1 MGIKQAYEAYMQN
14 QQRALQQGEREVK
27 RVKSAMRPG
36 LNYVH
41 PVRMFGNLWY
51 VGDTTVCAHLVDTGK
66 GLLLFDSVDVGQGG
80 MLVNAIWEA
89 GFNPA
94 DIRWIVHSHGHFD
107 HFGQAQFFKDMYG
120 CQLGLSEP
128 DARMFANR
136 PELSYIQDSA
146 SPYEPLFT
154 PDFVIHDGE
163 VMDFGHTRVRF
174 VMVPGHTEGCLAAFF
189 DVTDGQQTL
198 RAGYYGGFGFNT
210 LQRDYLLDIGDTQF
224 AMRQRYLESLQK
236 VRHEHVDIMLGNH
249 PDNND
254 TLGKIARLAQNP
266 AVNPFID
273 REEWGRVLDQKR
285 DRLLAL
291 MQDPAQN

>member
-1 MGIKQAYEAYMQN
+1 MGIQQAYEAYIQN
-14 QQRALQQGEREVK
+14 QQRALEQGEREVR

-36 LNYVH
+36 RNYVH
-41 PVRMFGNLWY
+41 PARMFGNLWY
-51 VGDTTVCAHLVDTGK
+51 VGDTTVCAHLIDTGE
-66 GLLLFDSVDVGQGG
+66 GLLLFDSVDMGQGG

-94 DIRWIVHSHGHFD
+94 DIRWIVHSHGHLD

-128 DARMFANR
+128 DAQMFRQR
-136 PELSYIQDSA
+136 PALSYIQGSA
-146 SPYEPLFT
+146 SPYESLFT
-154 PDFVIHDGE
+154 PDFVIRDGDE
-163 VMDFGHTRVRF
+163 MDFGRTRVRF

-189 DVTDGQQTL
+189 DVTDGERTL

-210 LQRDYLLDIGDTQF
+210 LQKDYLLDIGDVQF
-224 AMRQRYLESLQK
+224 TMRHKYMDSLQK
-236 VRHEHVDIMLGNH
+236 VRKEHVDIMLGNH

-254 TLGKIARLAQNP
+254 TLKKIARYRENP

-273 REEWGRVLDQKR
+273 PDEWGRVLDQKR
-285 DRLLAL
+285 DRLTAL
-291 MQDPAQN
+291 MADPAQN